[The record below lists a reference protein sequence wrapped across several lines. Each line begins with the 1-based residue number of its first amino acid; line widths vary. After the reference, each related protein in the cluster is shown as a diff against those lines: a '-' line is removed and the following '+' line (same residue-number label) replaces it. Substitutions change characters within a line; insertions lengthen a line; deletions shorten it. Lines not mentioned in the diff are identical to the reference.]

1 MHEPPRRKAALLSS
15 AGRAVCRPESE
26 IETHLSSGHADFG
39 RTAPMMDQERKKTCA
54 ETAVGK
60 RNQPDSNAP
69 NEQIAVYALRSCTA
83 LQNHSYLCACI
94 IRRSDGKVVSLVC
107 ARRAYRRS
115 AATPGR
121 PATCSRAPT
130 WRAGD
135 GRPSQPSR
143 KQATRN
149 SSRRRAEQKY
159 MYAEFG
165 NARGSHP

>member
-94 IRRSDGKVVSLVC
+94 IRMEKSCLSCV
-107 ARRAYRRS
+107 
-115 AATPGR
+115 
-121 PATCSRAPT
+121 TCSLLELTLSGPREV
-130 WRAGD
+130 RE
-135 GRPSQPSR
+135 GRD
-143 KQATRN
+143 ALI
-149 SSRRRAEQKY
+149 AE
-159 MYAEFG
+159 ALP
-165 NARGSHP
+165 H

>member
-1 MHEPPRRKAALLSS
+1 MRRRRHARRLRRRRLLERYHRMHEPPRRKAALLSS

-94 IRRSDGKVVSLVC
+94 KSRVSESLVC
-107 ARRAYRRS
+107 DVF
-115 AATPGR
+115 GKFE
-121 PATCSRAPT
+121 SR
-130 WRAGD
+130 
-135 GRPSQPSR
+135 
-143 KQATRN
+143 
-149 SSRRRAEQKY
+149 
-159 MYAEFG
+159 
-165 NARGSHP
+165 H